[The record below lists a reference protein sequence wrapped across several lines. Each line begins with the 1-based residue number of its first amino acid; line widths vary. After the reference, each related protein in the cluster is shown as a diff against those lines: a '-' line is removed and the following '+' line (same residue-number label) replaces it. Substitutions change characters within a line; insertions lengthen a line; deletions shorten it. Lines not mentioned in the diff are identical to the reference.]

1 MIFQKEFT
9 KNFTMV
15 HNEYLRDKNLS
26 LAGKGILTVM
36 LSLPKTWNFSIKGLA
51 AYTGQGEKAIST
63 ALKACEKA
71 GYLVRE
77 RVVDVLTG
85 RVVDWEYHYSDN
97 LLSDEIKQKAYKSW
111 AINEKLSNKIKSLFS
126 SKQNNTKA
134 DNPLTA
140 GGNVVVADV
149 GTEAN
154 QEYKKEKTCLLNPQS
169 IRDKME
175 EIKTR
180 ISYDYLCDVF
190 NRERVDELVQIMTDA
205 ETSTA
210 EYLRIAQQNVSV
222 ESVRTRFSMI
232 KDPHIEYVFAC
243 IDSIT
248 TPIRNIRSYILT
260 CLYNAPSSIAT
271 YYSHE
276 ARVLLV

>member
-15 HNEYLRDKNLS
+15 HNEYLRDKSLS

-77 RVVDVLTG
+77 RVVDVFTG

-111 AINEKLSNKIKSLFS
+111 AINEKLGNKIKSLFS

-134 DNPLTA
+134 DNPLCA
-140 GGNVVVADV
+140 GGNVVCSDV
-149 GTEAN
+149 GTEDN
-154 QEYKKEKTCLLNPQS
+154 QEHIKEKTCLLNPQS
-169 IRDKME
+169 IRAKMD

-180 ISYDYLCDVF
+180 ISYDYLCDVYD
-190 NRERVDELVQIMTDA
+190 RERVDELVQIMTDA

-210 EYLRIAQQNVSV
+210 EYLRIAQQNMTADH
-222 ESVRTRFSMI
+222 VRDRF
-232 KDPHIEYVFAC
+232 KRLNHTHIEYVFQC
-243 IDSIT
+243 MNDVT
-248 TPIRNIRSYILT
+248 TPIKNIVNYILT
-260 CLYNAPSSIAT
+260 CLYRSLSSIDT
-271 YYSHE
+271 YYAHE
-276 ARVLLV
+276 AKLL

>member
-15 HNEYLRDKNLS
+15 HNEYLRDKSLS

-77 RVVDVLTG
+77 RVVDVFTG

-111 AINEKLSNKIKSLFS
+111 AINEKLGNKIKSLFS

-134 DNPLTA
+134 DNPLCA
-140 GGNVVVADV
+140 GGNVVCADV
-149 GTEAN
+149 GTADN
-154 QEYKKEKTCLLNPQS
+154 QEHIKEKTCLLNPQS
-169 IRDKME
+169 IREKMD

-190 NRERVDELVQIMTDA
+190 DRERVDELVQIMTDA

-210 EYLRIAQQNVSV
+210 EYLRIAQQNMTADH
-222 ESVRTRFSMI
+222 VRDRF
-232 KDPHIEYVFAC
+232 KRLNHTHIEYVFQC
-243 IDSIT
+243 MNDVT
-248 TPIRNIRSYILT
+248 TPIKNIVNYILT
-260 CLYNAPSSIAT
+260 CLYRSLSSIDT
-271 YYSHE
+271 YYAHE
-276 ARVLLV
+276 AKLL

>member
-15 HNEYLRDKNLS
+15 HNEYLRDKSLS

-154 QEYKKEKTCLLNPQS
+154 QERKEEKTCLLNPLS
-169 IRDKME
+169 IRAKMD

-180 ISYDYLCDVF
+180 ISYDYLCDVYD
-190 NRERVDELVQIMTDA
+190 RGRVDEIVQIMADA

-210 EYLRIAQQNVSV
+210 ETMRIARQNMTADH
-222 ESVRTRFSMI
+222 VRDRF
-232 KDPHIEYVFAC
+232 KRLNHEHVEYVFEC
-243 IDSIT
+243 LDKVKE
-248 TPIRNIRSYILT
+248 PIKNIVNYILT
-260 CLYNAPSSIAT
+260 CLYRSLSSIDT
-271 YYSHE
+271 YYAHE
-276 ARVLLV
+276 AKLL

>member
-15 HNEYLRDKNLS
+15 HNEYLRDKSLS

-111 AINEKLSNKIKSLFS
+111 AINEKLGNKIKSLFS
-126 SKQNNTKA
+126 SKHNNTKH

-154 QEYKKEKTCLLNPQS
+154 QEHKEEKTCLLNPLS
-169 IRDKME
+169 IRAKMD

-180 ISYDYLCDVF
+180 ISYDYLCDVYD
-190 NRERVDELVQIMTDA
+190 RGRVDEIVQIMADA

-210 EYLRIAQQNVSV
+210 ETMRIARQNMTADH
-222 ESVRTRFSMI
+222 VRDRF
-232 KDPHIEYVFAC
+232 KRLNHTHIEYVFQC
-243 IDSIT
+243 MNDVT
-248 TPIRNIRSYILT
+248 TPIKNIVNYILT
-260 CLYNAPSSIAT
+260 CLYRSLSSIDT
-271 YYSHE
+271 YYAHE
-276 ARVLLV
+276 AKLL

>member
-9 KNFTMV
+9 GNFTMV
-15 HNEYLRDKNLS
+15 HNEYLRDKSLC

-51 AYTGQGEKAIST
+51 AYTGQGEKAISS

-111 AINEKLSNKIKSLFS
+111 AINEKLGNKIKSLFS
-126 SKQNNTKA
+126 SKQNNTKP
-134 DNPLTA
+134 DIPLTA

-149 GTEAN
+149 GTADN
-154 QEYKKEKTCLLNPQS
+154 QERKEEKTCLLNPLS
-169 IRDKME
+169 IRAKMD

-180 ISYDYLCDVF
+180 ISYDYLCDVYD
-190 NRERVDELVQIMTDA
+190 RGRVDEIVQIMADA

-210 EYLRIAQQNVSV
+210 ETMRIARQNMTADH
-222 ESVRTRFSMI
+222 VRDRF
-232 KDPHIEYVFAC
+232 KRLNHEHVEYVFEC
-243 IDSIT
+243 LDKVKE
-248 TPIRNIRSYILT
+248 PIKNIVNYILT
-260 CLYNAPSSIAT
+260 CLYRSLSSIDT
-271 YYSHE
+271 YYAHE
-276 ARVLLV
+276 AKLL

>member
-9 KNFTMV
+9 KNFTMI
-15 HNEYLRDKNLS
+15 HNEYLRDKSLS

-51 AYTGQGEKAIST
+51 AYTGQGEKAVST

-111 AINEKLSNKIKSLFS
+111 AINEKLGHKIKSLFS

-140 GGNVVVADV
+140 GGNVVCSDV

-154 QEYKKEKTCLLNPQS
+154 QEHKEEKTCLLNPLS
-169 IRDKME
+169 IRAKMD

-180 ISYDYLCDVF
+180 ISYDYLCDVYD
-190 NRERVDELVQIMTDA
+190 RGRVDEIVQIMADA

-210 EYLRIAQQNVSV
+210 ETMRIARQNMTADH
-222 ESVRTRFSMI
+222 VRDRF
-232 KDPHIEYVFAC
+232 KRLNHTHIEYVFQC
-243 IDSIT
+243 MNDVT
-248 TPIRNIRSYILT
+248 TPIKNIVNYILT
-260 CLYNAPSSIAT
+260 CLYRSLSSIDT
-271 YYSHE
+271 YYAHE
-276 ARVLLV
+276 AKLL